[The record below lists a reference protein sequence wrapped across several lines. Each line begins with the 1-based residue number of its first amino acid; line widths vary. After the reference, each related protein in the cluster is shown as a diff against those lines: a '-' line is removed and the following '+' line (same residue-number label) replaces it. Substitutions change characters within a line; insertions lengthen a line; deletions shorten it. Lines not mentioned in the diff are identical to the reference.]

1 MTETYLIG
9 TYTRRISKGVYQL
22 ELDTDKKKL
31 QNLEFVG
38 AAIDPTYVAES
49 EKKRIYAITKVK
61 DATTGDVTGGF
72 YEWDGTK
79 NNYPLKVVAGI
90 HDQETSPAY
99 IAVDEARKL
108 VFTANYHAGTICTY
122 KIATDGSISRADRIM
137 DKGTLG
143 FRKEQQDGPH
153 PHFIN
158 LTPDNRVVV
167 VDLGIDKVFVYDIS
181 DAGKLTPV
189 SELQMEDGYGPRH
202 IAFDEKKKVAYL
214 VGELSSNIAVLD
226 YDSESGKLSQ
236 RNILS
241 TIPDDWTEHNGA
253 AAIRVSKD
261 GRFVYVS
268 NRGNNTIAVFSS
280 DEKGDLK
287 LIQRISTEGD
297 FPRDFNL
304 SDDESFIICLNQ
316 NSDNAT
322 LYARDADSGK
332 LTMLQKDFAVPEG
345 VSVLPKKW
353 AEQSA

>member
-22 ELDTDKKKL
+22 ELDTDNQKL
-31 QNLEFVG
+31 KNLEFVG
-38 AAIDPTYVAES
+38 SAIDPTYVAES
-49 EKKRIYAITKVK
+49 KQKRIYAITKVR
-61 DATTGDVTGGF
+61 DDNNGNVTGGF
-72 YEWDGTK
+72 YEWDGT
-79 NNYPLKVVAGI
+79 NDNYPLAPIAGI

-99 IAVDEARKL
+99 IAVDDARKL
-108 VFTANYHAGTICTY
+108 VFTANYHAGIISTY
-122 KIATDGSISRADRIM
+122 KIADDGSISLADRIM

-153 PHFIN
+153 PHYID

-167 VDLGIDKVFVYDIS
+167 VDLGIDKVFIYDVS
-181 DAGKLTPV
+181 EAGKLTPV
-189 SELQMEDGYGPRH
+189 SELRMEDGYGPRH
-202 IAFDEKKKVAYL
+202 ITFDEKKHVAYL

-226 YDSESGKLSQ
+226 YDAKNGQLSL

-253 AAIRVSKD
+253 AAVRQSSD
-261 GRFVYVS
+261 GKFVYVS

-304 SDDESFIICLNQ
+304 SDDESFVICLNQ

-322 LYARDADSGK
+322 LYARDAESGK
-332 LTMLQKDFAVPEG
+332 LTMLQKNFAVPEG
-345 VSVLPKKW
+345 VSVLRRV
-353 AEQSA
+353 